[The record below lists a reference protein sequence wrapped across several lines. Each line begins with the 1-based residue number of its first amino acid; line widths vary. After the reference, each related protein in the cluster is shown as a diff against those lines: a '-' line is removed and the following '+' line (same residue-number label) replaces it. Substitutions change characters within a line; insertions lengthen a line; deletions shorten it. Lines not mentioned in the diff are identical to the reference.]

1 MGELSLEYAWADP
14 EACTAC
20 GACLREC
27 PRQCVRITEQ
37 GFAKVNKTF
46 CFGCGKCV
54 RICPAECMKL
64 IWREE

>member
-1 MGELSLEYAWADP
+1 MGELSLEYAVADP
-14 EACTAC
+14 ENCTAC

-27 PRQCVRITEQ
+27 PRHCIRIVD
-37 GFAKVNKTF
+37 GRYARVNGTF

-64 IWREE
+64 VFREE